1 MKKTLSLFLALGMSV
16 LSINSAYANETIY
29 HYGDG
34 TSGTT
39 PPSPAQAAVG
49 GFAVV
54 NPETGVVHGVIV
66 GSIEHFSANNKTMG
80 SDFMGCSAGCQIIMQ
95 STADQNG
102 NVSGIRTEDN
112 GSKTVTYITNREVFQ
127 VVETDLV
134 QSQTVTE
141 SASNASAIETEV
153 KVSRSQRVYEFG
165 VQNFTNTNGAF
176 QMTEVAPAQNTNA
189 QVSTSTK
196 QFTCE
201 ESGFVCSQRMSNA
214 STTLGEEVI
223 SFSERKTSEQ
233 VLAQAVTEARTKIRE
248 QINLILSMLGRW
260 TLN

>member
-16 LSINSAYANETIY
+16 LSISSAHASETIY

-39 PPSPAQAAVG
+39 APTPAQSAVG

-54 NPETGVVHGVIV
+54 NPETGIVHGVIT
-66 GSIEHFSANNKTMG
+66 GSIDHFSNNSRTMNNE
-80 SDFMGCSAGCQIIMQ
+80 FMGCSAGCQIIMQ
-95 STADQNG
+95 STSDQND
-102 NVSGIRTEDN
+102 NVAGIYGPN
-112 GSKTVTYITNREVFQ
+112 VTYNNDRNVFQ
-127 VVETDLV
+127 VVESNTT

-141 SASNASAIETEV
+141 SASNTSAIETEV
-153 KVSRSQRVYEFG
+153 SVSRSVRNYEFG
-165 VQNFTNTNGAF
+165 VQDLTTTNGAF

-201 ESGFVCSQRMSNA
+201 ESSAICSKRVSNVL
-214 STTLGEEVI
+214 TTLSEEVT
-223 SFSERKTSEQ
+223 SFTERKTSEQ
-233 VLAQAVTEARTKIRE
+233 VLAQVVEESKVKIRE
-248 QINLILSMLGRW
+248 QISLILSMLERW
-260 TLN
+260 ILN